1 MNAGLKTS
9 LPGQEANRG
18 LRVHYAGAWKEKLHS
33 KRIKKSIPG
42 SALYGLYKVRYYD
55 TKRVWQI
62 TSLPPLLIRLFTKQ
76 QKVLLNILLCKGK
89 GEKKKP
95 VCSPHTGTA
104 IPHPVSKKLG
114 VCLTIFSVFSGRSQ
128 GFLWLSVEASQ
139 PAGFRQTYLCKVFL
153 NEVKKSFCKKKN

>member
-89 GEKKKP
+89 GEKKTC
-95 VCSPHTGTA
+95 VLSPHRHSHSPPSEQKAGGLFNHIFCILWKITRISLT
-104 IPHPVSKKLG
+104 VS
-114 VCLTIFSVFSGRSQ
+114 RSITTCRVQ
-128 GFLWLSVEASQ
+128 ANLLV
-139 PAGFRQTYLCKVFL
+139 
-153 NEVKKSFCKKKN
+153 